1 MLVKDLRYNNKGI
14 FAYMLDTSPEPLFL
28 ENISSIT
35 SIDLGFYL
43 KYGDRQV
50 PQTVIDILGTEINDD
65 FMKVVANLLLE
76 LYKEKWENLHDLM
89 VVNLQLTADD
99 YKMVVTENVVGDE
112 TSTDSNTRTSLSTSA
127 NKVAAYD
134 SSDYSEKDQ
143 KAFDG
148 NETNTGQGTK
158 INTQNRKRTTSG
170 LRRNPNQNIESAVNY
185 LRNNLRYDI
194 VYTDVSY
201 ILSSLIY

>member
-1 MLVKDLRYNNKGI
+1 MLVKDLKYNNKGI

-50 PQTVIDILGTEINDD
+50 PQTVIDMLGTEVNDD
-65 FMKVVANLLLE
+65 FMKVVVNLLLE
-76 LYKEKWENLHDLM
+76 LYKEKWENLYDLM

-99 YKMVVTENVVGDE
+99 YKMVVSENVVGDE

-134 SSDYSEKDQ
+134 STDYSNKDQ

-148 NETNTGQGTK
+148 NETSSGTGNKT
-158 INTQNRKRTTSG
+158 NTQNLKRTTSG
-170 LRRNPNQNIESAVNY
+170 FRSNPSKNVEAAVNY
-185 LRNNLRYDI
+185 LRNNLLYDI

-201 ILSSLIY
+201 VLSSLIY

>member
-1 MLVKDLRYNNKGI
+1 
-14 FAYMLDTSPEPLFL
+14 MLDTSPEPLFL

-50 PQTVIDILGTEINDD
+50 PQTVIDILGTEVNDD

-112 TSTDSNTRTSLSTSA
+112 TSTDSSTRTSLSTSA

-158 INTQNRKRTTSG
+158 INTQNLERTTSG
-170 LRRNPNQNIESAVNY
+170 FRRNPNQNIESAVNY
-185 LRNNLRYDI
+185 LRNNLLYDI

>member
-1 MLVKDLRYNNKGI
+1 
-14 FAYMLDTSPEPLFL
+14 MLDTSPEPLFL

-50 PQTVIDILGTEINDD
+50 PQTVIDILGNEINDD

-99 YKMVVTENVVGDE
+99 YKMVVSENVVGDE

-134 SSDYSEKDQ
+134 STDYSEKDQ

-148 NETNTGQGTK
+148 NETSSGQGNK
-158 INTQNRKRTTSG
+158 INTQNLERTTSG
-170 LRRNPNQNIESAVNY
+170 FRSNPNKNVEAAVNY
-185 LRNNLRYDI
+185 LRNNLLYDI

>member
-1 MLVKDLRYNNKGI
+1 
-14 FAYMLDTSPEPLFL
+14 MLDTSPEPLFL
-28 ENISSIT
+28 KNISSIT

-50 PQTVIDILGTEINDD
+50 PQTVTDILGTEINDD

-76 LYKEKWENLHDLM
+76 LYKEKWENLYDLM

-99 YKMVVTENVVGDE
+99 YKMVVNESIVGDE
-112 TSTDSNTRTSLSTSA
+112 NSTDSSTRTNISTNA

-143 KAFDG
+143 KVFDG
-148 NETNTGQGTK
+148 NETNSGTGAKT
-158 INTQNRKRTTSG
+158 NTQNLKRTTSG
-170 LRRNPNQNIESAVNY
+170 FRSNPNKNVEAAVNY
-185 LRNNLRYDI
+185 LRNNLLYDI

>member
-1 MLVKDLRYNNKGI
+1 
-14 FAYMLDTSPEPLFL
+14 MLDTSPEPLFL

-50 PQTVIDILGTEINDD
+50 PQTVIDILGTEVNDD

-148 NETNTGQGTK
+148 NETTSGQGNK
-158 INTQNRKRTTSG
+158 INTQNLERTTSG
-170 LRRNPNQNIESAVNY
+170 FRRNPNQNIESAVNY
-185 LRNNLRYDI
+185 LRNNLLYDI

>member
-99 YKMVVTENVVGDE
+99 YKMIVTENVVDDE
-112 TSTDSNTRTSLSTSA
+112 TSTDSNTRTSPSTSA

-143 KAFDG
+143 
-148 NETNTGQGTK
+148 EV
-158 INTQNRKRTTSG
+158 IS
-170 LRRNPNQNIESAVNY
+170 
-185 LRNNLRYDI
+185 
-194 VYTDVSY
+194 
-201 ILSSLIY
+201 

>member
-1 MLVKDLRYNNKGI
+1 
-14 FAYMLDTSPEPLFL
+14 MLDTSPEPLFL

-50 PQTVIDILGTEINDD
+50 PQTVIDILGTKVSDS

-76 LYKEKWENLHDLM
+76 LYKEKWENLYDLM
-89 VVNLQLTADD
+89 VLNLQLTADD
-99 YKMVVTENVVGDE
+99 YKMIVNESIVGDE
-112 TSTDSNTRTSLSTSA
+112 NSTDSSTRTNISTNA

-134 SSDYSEKDQ
+134 SSNYSEKDQ
-143 KAFDG
+143 KVFDG
-148 NETNTGQGTK
+148 NETNSGTGAKT
-158 INTQNRKRTTSG
+158 NTQNLERTTSG
-170 LRRNPNQNIESAVNY
+170 FRSNPNKNVEAAVNY
-185 LRNNLRYDI
+185 LRNNLLYDI

>member
-1 MLVKDLRYNNKGI
+1 
-14 FAYMLDTSPEPLFL
+14 MLDTSPEPLFL

-65 FMKVVANLLLE
+65 FMKAVANLLLE

-99 YKMVVTENVVGDE
+99 YKMVVTENVVDDE

-148 NETNTGQGTK
+148 NETTSGQGNK
-158 INTQNRKRTTSG
+158 INTQNLERTTSG
-170 LRRNPNQNIESAVNY
+170 YRRNPNQNIESAVNY
-185 LRNNLRYDI
+185 LRNNLLYDI
-194 VYTDVSY
+194 VCTDVSY

>member
-1 MLVKDLRYNNKGI
+1 
-14 FAYMLDTSPEPLFL
+14 MLDTSPKPLFL

-76 LYKEKWENLHDLM
+76 LYKEKWENLYDLM
-89 VVNLQLTADD
+89 VVNLKLTADD
-99 YKMVVTENVVGDE
+99 YKMVVNESIVGDE
-112 TSTDSNTRTSLSTSA
+112 NSTDSSTRTNTTT
-127 NKVAAYD
+127 NTDRVAAYD
-134 SSDYSEKDQ
+134 SSSYSTKDQ
-143 KAFDG
+143 KVFSG
-148 NETNTGQGTK
+148 NETNSGEGAK
-158 INTQNRKRTTSG
+158 SSAQNLERTTSG
-170 LRRNPNQNIESAVNY
+170 FRSNPNKNVEAAVNY
-185 LRNNLRYDI
+185 LRNNLLYDI

>member
-1 MLVKDLRYNNKGI
+1 
-14 FAYMLDTSPEPLFL
+14 MLDTSPEPLFL

-50 PQTVIDILGTEINDD
+50 PQTVIDILGNEINDD

-99 YKMVVTENVVGDE
+99 YKMVVNESIVGDE
-112 TSTDSNTRTSLSTSA
+112 NSTDSSTRTNISTNA

-143 KAFDG
+143 KVFDG
-148 NETNTGQGTK
+148 NETNSGTGAKT
-158 INTQNRKRTTSG
+158 NTQNLERTTSG
-170 LRRNPNQNIESAVNY
+170 FRSNPNKNVEAAVNY
-185 LRNNLRYDI
+185 LRNNLLYDI

>member
-1 MLVKDLRYNNKGI
+1 MLVKDLKYNNKGI

-50 PQTVIDILGTEINDD
+50 PQTVIDMLGTEVNDD
-65 FMKVVANLLLE
+65 FMKVVVNLLLE
-76 LYKEKWENLHDLM
+76 LYKEKWENLYDLM

-99 YKMVVTENVVGDE
+99 YKMVVSENVVGDE

-134 SSDYSEKDQ
+134 STDYSNKDQ

-148 NETNTGQGTK
+148 NETSSGTGNKT
-158 INTQNRKRTTSG
+158 NTQNLKRTTSG
-170 LRRNPNQNIESAVNY
+170 FRSNPNKNVEAAVNY
-185 LRNNLRYDI
+185 LRNNLLYDI

-201 ILSSLIY
+201 VLSSLIY

>member
-14 FAYMLDTSPEPLFL
+14 FAYMLDTSPAPLFL

-99 YKMVVTENVVGDE
+99 YKMVVSENVVGDE

-134 SSDYSEKDQ
+134 STDYSEKDQ

-148 NETNTGQGTK
+148 NETSSGQGNK
-158 INTQNRKRTTSG
+158 INTQNLERTTSG
-170 LRRNPNQNIESAVNY
+170 FRSNPNKNVEAAVNY
-185 LRNNLRYDI
+185 LRNNLLYDI

>member
-1 MLVKDLRYNNKGI
+1 
-14 FAYMLDTSPEPLFL
+14 MLDTSPEPLFL

-65 FMKVVANLLLE
+65 FMKAIANLLLE
-76 LYKEKWENLHDLM
+76 LYKEKWENLYDLM

-99 YKMVVTENVVGDE
+99 YKMVVNESIVGDE
-112 TSTDSNTRTSLSTSA
+112 NSTDSSTRTNISTNA

-143 KAFDG
+143 KVFDG
-148 NETNTGQGTK
+148 NETNSGTGAKT
-158 INTQNRKRTTSG
+158 NTQNLKRTTSG
-170 LRRNPNQNIESAVNY
+170 FRSNPNKNVEAAVNY
-185 LRNNLRYDI
+185 LRNNLLYDI

-201 ILSSLIY
+201 VLSSLIY

>member
-1 MLVKDLRYNNKGI
+1 
-14 FAYMLDTSPEPLFL
+14 MLDTSPEPLFL

-99 YKMVVTENVVGDE
+99 YKMVVSENVVGDE

-134 SSDYSEKDQ
+134 STDYSEKDQ

-148 NETNTGQGTK
+148 NETSSGQGNK
-158 INTQNRKRTTSG
+158 INTQNLERTTSG
-170 LRRNPNQNIESAVNY
+170 FRSNPNKNVEAAVNY
-185 LRNNLRYDI
+185 LRNNLLYDI

>member
-1 MLVKDLRYNNKGI
+1 
-14 FAYMLDTSPEPLFL
+14 MLDTSPEPLFL

-50 PQTVIDILGTEINDD
+50 PQTILDVLGNEINDD

-76 LYKEKWENLHDLM
+76 LYREKWENLHDLM

-99 YKMVVTENVVGDE
+99 YKMVVSENVVGDE
-112 TSTDSNTRTSLSTSA
+112 TSTDSNTRVSLSTNA

-143 KAFDG
+143 KVFDG
-148 NETNTGQGTK
+148 NETNAGQGAKTS
-158 INTQNRKRTTSG
+158 TQNRERTTSG
-170 LRRNPNQNIESAVNY
+170 FRRNPNKNVEAAVNY
-185 LRNNLRYDI
+185 LRNNLLYDI

>member
-1 MLVKDLRYNNKGI
+1 
-14 FAYMLDTSPEPLFL
+14 MLDTSPEPLFL

-99 YKMVVTENVVGDE
+99 YKMVVSENVVGDE

-134 SSDYSEKDQ
+134 STDYSEKDQ

-148 NETNTGQGTK
+148 NETSSGQGTK
-158 INTQNRKRTTSG
+158 INTQNLERTTSG
-170 LRRNPNQNIESAVNY
+170 FRSNPNKNVEAAVNY
-185 LRNNLRYDI
+185 LRNNLLYDI

>member
-1 MLVKDLRYNNKGI
+1 
-14 FAYMLDTSPEPLFL
+14 MLDTSPEPLFL

-99 YKMVVTENVVGDE
+99 YKMVVTENVVDDE
-112 TSTDSNTRTSLSTSA
+112 TSTDSNTRISLSTSA

-134 SSDYSEKDQ
+134 STDYSEKDQ

-158 INTQNRKRTTSG
+158 INTQNRERTTSG
-170 LRRNPNQNIESAVNY
+170 FRRNPNQNIESAVNY
-185 LRNNLRYDI
+185 LRNNLLYDI

>member
-1 MLVKDLRYNNKGI
+1 
-14 FAYMLDTSPEPLFL
+14 MLDTSPEPLFL

-99 YKMVVTENVVGDE
+99 YKMVVTENVVDDE

-158 INTQNRKRTTSG
+158 INTQNRERTTSG
-170 LRRNPNQNIESAVNY
+170 FRSNPNKNVEAAVNY
-185 LRNNLRYDI
+185 LRNNLLYDI